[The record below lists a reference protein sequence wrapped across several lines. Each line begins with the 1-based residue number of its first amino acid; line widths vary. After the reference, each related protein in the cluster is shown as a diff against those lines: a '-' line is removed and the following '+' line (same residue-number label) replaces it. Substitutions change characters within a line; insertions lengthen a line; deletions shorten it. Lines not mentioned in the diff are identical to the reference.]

1 MIHPFNLA
9 TAILRLLMDNYR
21 EAFREYEPYVPVIC
35 VSLQHFYGTWISCWY
50 YMSAIAIIFRC
61 DNSHVS
67 LYKLSPVRFVLV
79 KYSHRGLVN
88 DRYYYNM
95 NMKLFKYLFWI
106 SNISAVAVNQ
116 GNMWS
121 FSIKHGY
128 SLVTNTYRCS
138 TSALTRTFND
148 SQVSLNLIID

>member
-1 MIHPFNLA
+1 MSRMFQS
-9 TAILRLLMDNYR
+9 
-21 EAFREYEPYVPVIC
+21 F
-35 VSLQHFYGTWISCWY
+35 VSLCSIS
-50 YMSAIAIIFRC
+50 MGPGSAAGITCQPLPSSSGLAVPMC
-61 DNSHVS
+61 PS
-67 LYKLSPVRFVLV
+67 YKLLPVRFVLV

-128 SLVTNTYRCS
+128 SLVTNTYRFS
-138 TSALTRTFND
+138 SFALEH
-148 SQVSLNLIID
+148 

>member
-1 MIHPFNLA
+1 MSRMCPSF
-9 TAILRLLMDNYR
+9 
-21 EAFREYEPYVPVIC
+21 
-35 VSLQHFYGTWISCWY
+35 VSLCSISMGPGLAAGTTCQLLPSSSGLTVPMCP
-50 YMSAIAIIFRC
+50 S
-61 DNSHVS
+61 
-67 LYKLSPVRFVLV
+67 YKLSHVRFVLV

-128 SLVTNTYRCS
+128 SLVTNTYRFS
-138 TSALTRTFND
+138 TYALTI
-148 SQVSLNLIID
+148 LNLIIE